1 MVTAQANSM
10 RIVCDRAALVDAL
23 AMASGVVASRTP
35 APVLLC
41 VKLVAK
47 DGTLSLHTTDTE
59 IGLVVNLASVEV
71 SHDGESLVPAD
82 KLLQIARSVDDA
94 TLTIE
99 CERNATVVKGARARF
114 RVLGYDPKEFPGLR
128 DSDLPV
134 EFEIGAGQLRKM
146 INRTVFAT
154 AVDNSRFAFNGV
166 LLERKAR
173 KIRMV
178 ATDGR
183 RMALAKGDCGGPAD
197 GDSSCIVPTKALNVL
212 NRLLDDPDAAV
223 RISRERN
230 RVVFH
235 VGDAAVLSSSLIEGA
250 FPPFEDVI
258 PKEHDRRGTFDTA
271 ELSAAVKR
279 AALLTNE
286 ESKGVRMSFSPERL
300 VLSSRAP
307 EMGDAEIELSPASW
321 EGAAIEVGFNPGYI
335 TDMLRIADV
344 PEVTVELKAP
354 NKPGVIKF
362 GNDFTYVLM
371 PVNLP

>member
-1 MVTAQANSM
+1 
-10 RIVCDRAALVDAL
+10 
-23 AMASGVVASRTP
+23 
-35 APVLLC
+35 
-41 VKLVAK
+41 
-47 DGTLSLHTTDTE
+47 
-59 IGLVVNLASVEV
+59 
-71 SHDGESLVPAD
+71 
-82 KLLQIARSVDDA
+82 
-94 TLTIE
+94 
-99 CERNATVVKGARARF
+99 
-114 RVLGYDPKEFPGLR
+114 
-128 DSDLPV
+128 
-134 EFEIGAGQLRKM
+134 
-146 INRTVFAT
+146 
-154 AVDNSRFAFNGV
+154 
-166 LLERKAR
+166 
-173 KIRMV
+173 
-178 ATDGR
+178 
-183 RMALAKGDCGGPAD
+183 
-197 GDSSCIVPTKALNVL
+197 
-212 NRLLDDPDAAV
+212 
-223 RISRERN
+223 
-230 RVVFH
+230 
-235 VGDAAVLSSSLIEGA
+235 VLSSSLIEGA

-321 EGAAIEVGFNPGYI
+321 EGTAIEVGFNPGYI